1 MTAIPAPTR
10 APRRRWWVYTLLFL
24 LVSINYMDRSALSVA
39 ATPISQEFGLTPGQ
53 MGVLL
58 STFLWTYLLCLIPA
72 GILTDRLGTRWT
84 NAISIAVWSAAT
96 VLAGLVRGFGALVGA
111 RLLMGAGESTSY
123 PAAGKVVQEWAP
135 ADERGRVV
143 ATYNSGAYAGP
154 ALGSLLTAALVT
166 AYGWR
171 VAFVVLGAIGF
182 GWLVAWLIWFRDPVQ
197 ATWLSDTEREKILR
211 ERGLA
216 QQEPARVDGPRV
228 GVLELLRH
236 RSMWGIALV
245 QASAVY
251 TQYMFLT
258 WLPGYLEQARGLS
271 VLGSGAFTAIPYIV
285 AMVLGIAL
293 GVVVDRMLDTQ
304 TRAAGRRRL
313 VVAGFL
319 LVSSVVLLTPFVSSL
334 PVLIALIS
342 VSLTCV
348 SSAVSMN
355 LALLAD
361 LLRSPHLAG
370 RANSIALVGGNA
382 LGLAAPIVTGYVVQA
397 TGSYTAAF
405 LVAGIFLLLG
415 TVLALF
421 MTRSPIGPA
430 GTASAA
436 TAATG

>member
-1 MTAIPAPTR
+1 L
-10 APRRRWWVYTLLFL
+10 VYGLLFL
-24 LVSINYMDRSALSVA
+24 LVAINYMDRSALSVA

-53 MGVLL
+53 VGVLL

-111 RLLMGAGESTSY
+111 RLLMGVGESTTY
-123 PAAGKVVQEWAP
+123 PAAGRVVQEWAP

-154 ALGSLLTAALVT
+154 ALGSIVAAALVT

-171 VAFVVLGAIGF
+171 TAFVVLGGIGF
-182 GWLVAWLIWFRDPVQ
+182 VWLAAWLVWFRDPAQ
-197 ATWLSDTEREKILR
+197 AKWLGEGEREKILS
-211 ERGLA
+211 EHGLA
-216 QQEPARVDGPRV
+216 HESPVPAEGAGV

-236 RSMWGIALV
+236 RSMWGVALI
-245 QASAVY
+245 QSAAVY

-271 VLGSGAFTAIPYIV
+271 VLRSGAFTAIPYVV

-293 GVVVDRMLDTQ
+293 GVVVDRMLNTEA
-304 TRAAGRRRL
+304 RAAGRRRL

-319 LVSSVVLLTPFVSSL
+319 LVSSVVLLTPFVSSIA
-334 PVLIALIS
+334 VLLVLIS

-361 LLRSPHLAG
+361 LLRSPRLAG
-370 RANSIALVGGNA
+370 RANSIAMVGGNVF
-382 LGLAAPIVTGYVVQA
+382 GLAAPIVTGYVVQI
-397 TGSYTAAF
+397 THSYTAAF
-405 LVAGIFLLLG
+405 IVAGVFLLLG
-415 TVLALF
+415 TTVALT
-421 MTRSPIGPA
+421 MTRTPIGRADPA
-430 GTASAA
+430 PALTVA
-436 TAATG
+436 TA

>member
-1 MTAIPAPTR
+1 
-10 APRRRWWVYTLLFL
+10 
-24 LVSINYMDRSALSVA
+24 
-39 ATPISQEFGLTPGQ
+39 

-72 GILTDRLGTRWT
+72 GILTDRIGSRWT

-96 VLAGLVRGFGALVGA
+96 LLAGLVRGFGTLVGA
-111 RLLMGAGESTSY
+111 RLLMGVGESTTY

-154 ALGSLLTAALVT
+154 ALGSLVTAALVT

-171 VAFVVLGAIGF
+171 AAFLVLGAIGF
-182 GWLVAWLIWFRDPVQ
+182 VWLAAWLVWFRDPAQ
-197 ATWLSDTEREKILR
+197 ARWLGAAEREKILR

-216 QQEPARVDGPRV
+216 QEAPAPADGRRV

-236 RSMWGIALV
+236 RSMWGVALV
-245 QASAVY
+245 QSAAVY

-271 VLGSGAFTAIPYIV
+271 VLKSGAFTAIPYVV

-293 GVVVDRMLDTQ
+293 GVVVDRMLNTEA
-304 TRAAGRRRL
+304 RATGRRRL

-319 LVSSVVLLTPFVSSL
+319 LVSSVVLVTPFVGSM
-334 PVLIALIS
+334 PVLIGLIS
-342 VSLTCV
+342 ISLTCV

-361 LLRSPHLAG
+361 LLRSPRLAG
-370 RANSIALVGGNA
+370 RANSIAMVGGNVF
-382 LGLAAPIVTGYVVQA
+382 GLAAPIVTGYVVQV
-397 TGSYTAAF
+397 TGSYTPAF
-405 LVAGIFLLLG
+405 IVAGVFLLMG
-415 TVLALF
+415 TTIALT
-421 MTRSPIGPA
+421 MTRTPIGSSDPA
-430 GTASAA
+430 PDLAVAA
-436 TAATG
+436 T

>member
-1 MTAIPAPTR
+1 VKTS
-10 APRRRWWVYTLLFL
+10 RRRWLVYGLLFL
-24 LVSINYMDRSALSVA
+24 LVAINYMDRSALSVA

-84 NAISIAVWSAAT
+84 NAISIVVWSAAT

-111 RLLMGAGESTSY
+111 RLLMGVGESTTY
-123 PAAGKVVQEWAP
+123 PAAGRVVQEWAP

-154 ALGSLLTAALVT
+154 ALGSILAAALVT

-171 VAFVVLGAIGF
+171 TAFVVLGGIGF
-182 GWLVAWLIWFRDPVQ
+182 VWLAAWLIWFRDPAQ
-197 ATWLSDTEREKILR
+197 ATWLGEGEREKILS

-216 QQEPARVDGPRV
+216 QESPAPADGPRV

-236 RSMWGIALV
+236 RSMWGVALI
-245 QASAVY
+245 QSAAVY

-271 VLGSGAFTAIPYIV
+271 VLRSGAFTAIPYVV

-293 GVVVDRMLDTQ
+293 GVVVDRMLNTEA
-304 TRAAGRRRL
+304 RAAGRRRL

-319 LVSSVVLLTPFVSSL
+319 LVSSVVLLTPFVSSMA
-334 PVLIALIS
+334 VLLVLIS

-361 LLRSPHLAG
+361 LLRSPRLAG
-370 RANSIALVGGNA
+370 RANSIAMVGGNVF
-382 LGLAAPIVTGYVVQA
+382 GLAAPIVTGYVVQI
-397 TGSYTAAF
+397 THSYTAAF
-405 LVAGIFLLLG
+405 IVAGVFLLLG
-415 TVLALF
+415 TTVALT
-421 MTRSPIGPA
+421 MTRTPIGRADPA
-430 GTASAA
+430 PALAGA
-436 TAATG
+436 TT

>member
-1 MTAIPAPTR
+1 MKTS
-10 APRRRWWVYTLLFL
+10 RRRWLVYGLLFL
-24 LVSINYMDRSALSVA
+24 LVAINYMDRSALSVA

-53 MGVLL
+53 VGVLL

-96 VLAGLVRGFGALVGA
+96 VLTGLVRGFGTLVGA
-111 RLLMGAGESTSY
+111 RLLMGIGESPTY
-123 PAAGKVVQEWAP
+123 PAAGRVVQEWAP

-154 ALGSLLTAALVT
+154 ALGSIVAAALVT

-171 VAFVVLGAIGF
+171 TAFVVLGGVGF
-182 GWLVAWLIWFRDPVQ
+182 VWLAAWLVWFRDPAQ
-197 ATWLSDTEREKILR
+197 AKWLGAGEREKILS

-216 QQEPARVDGPRV
+216 QESPPQADGPRV

-236 RSMWGIALV
+236 RSMWGVALI
-245 QASAVY
+245 QSAAVY

-271 VLGSGAFTAIPYIV
+271 VLRSGAFTAIPYVV

-293 GVVVDRMLDTQ
+293 GVVVDRMLNTEA
-304 TRAAGRRRL
+304 RAAGRRRL

-334 PVLIALIS
+334 AVLLVLIS

-361 LLRSPHLAG
+361 LLRSPRLAG
-370 RANSIALVGGNA
+370 RANSIAMVGGN
-382 LGLAAPIVTGYVVQA
+382 LFGLAAPIVTGYVVQI
-397 TGSYTAAF
+397 THSYTAAF
-405 LVAGIFLLLG
+405 IVAGVFLLLG
-415 TVLALF
+415 TTVALS
-421 MTRSPIGPA
+421 MTRTPIGRADVTPA
-430 GTASAA
+430 LTVAA
-436 TAATG
+436 A

>member
-1 MTAIPAPTR
+1 MR
-10 APRRRWWVYTLLFL
+10 ASRRRWWVYTLLFL
-24 LVSINYMDRSALSVA
+24 LVAINYMDRSALSVA
-39 ATPISQEFGLTPGQ
+39 ATPISQEFGLSPGQ

-58 STFLWTYLLCLIPA
+58 STFLWSYLLCLIPA

-84 NAISIAVWSAAT
+84 NALSIAVWSAAT

-111 RLLMGAGESTSY
+111 RLLMGVGESTTY

-135 ADERGRVV
+135 ASERGRVV

-154 ALGSLLTAALVT
+154 ALGSIVAAALVT

-171 VAFVVLGAIGF
+171 TAFVVLGGVGF
-182 GWLVAWLIWFRDPVQ
+182 VWLAAWLIWFRDPAQ
-197 ATWLSDTEREKILR
+197 ARWLGAEERERILR

-216 QQEPARVDGPRV
+216 DEAPATQGDPRV

-236 RSMWGIALV
+236 RSMWGVALV
-245 QASAVY
+245 QSAAVY

-271 VLGSGAFTAIPYIV
+271 VLRSGAFTAIPYVV

-293 GVVVDRMLDTQ
+293 GVVVDRMLNTEA
-304 TRAAGRRRL
+304 RATGRRRL

-319 LVSSVVLLTPFVSSL
+319 LVSSVVLLTPFVSSITVL
-334 PVLIALIS
+334 LVLISI
-342 VSLTCV
+342 SLTCV

-361 LLRSPHLAG
+361 LLRSPRLAG
-370 RANSIALVGGNA
+370 RANSIAMVGGNVF
-382 LGLAAPIVTGYVVQA
+382 GLAAPIVTGYVVQV
-397 TGSYTAAF
+397 THSYTAAF

-415 TVLALF
+415 TTIALT
-421 MTRSPIGPA
+421 MTRTPIGRVDTAPA
-430 GTASAA
+430 PTAVA
-436 TAATG
+436 T

>member
-1 MTAIPAPTR
+1 MR
-10 APRRRWWVYTLLFL
+10 ASRRRWWVYTLLFL
-24 LVSINYMDRSALSVA
+24 LVAINYMDRSALSVA
-39 ATPISQEFGLTPGQ
+39 ATPISQEFGLSPGQ

-84 NAISIAVWSAAT
+84 NALSIAVWSAAT

-111 RLLMGAGESTSY
+111 RLLMGVGESTTY

-135 ADERGRVV
+135 ASERGRVV

-154 ALGSLLTAALVT
+154 ALGSIVAAALVT

-171 VAFVVLGAIGF
+171 TAFVVLGGVGF
-182 GWLVAWLIWFRDPVQ
+182 VWLAAWLIWFRDPAQ
-197 ATWLSDTEREKILR
+197 ARWLGAEERERILR

-216 QQEPARVDGPRV
+216 DEAPATEGGPRV

-236 RSMWGIALV
+236 RSMWGVALV
-245 QASAVY
+245 QSAAVY

-271 VLGSGAFTAIPYIV
+271 VLRSGAFTAIPYVV

-293 GVVVDRMLDTQ
+293 GVVVDRMLNTEA
-304 TRAAGRRRL
+304 RATGRRRL

-319 LVSSVVLLTPFVSSL
+319 LVSSVVLLTPFVSSIAVL
-334 PVLIALIS
+334 LVLISI
-342 VSLTCV
+342 SLTCV

-361 LLRSPHLAG
+361 LLRSPRLAG
-370 RANSIALVGGNA
+370 RANSIAMVGGNVF
-382 LGLAAPIVTGYVVQA
+382 GLAAPIVTGYVVQV
-397 TGSYTAAF
+397 TRSYTAAF
-405 LVAGIFLLLG
+405 LVAGFFLLLG
-415 TVLALF
+415 TAVALT
-421 MTRSPIGPA
+421 MTRTPIGRVDTAPA
-430 GTASAA
+430 PTAVA
-436 TAATG
+436 T